1 MKLLLILMLIVVSG
15 CTTLTP
21 QGSSVRVVRDIR
33 IAGDCKYIT
42 PIASSSAWGGLAS
55 GVAYDNAMAELK
67 NKTAETG
74 GNTILMSE
82 TLSSWGGTRMVGDAY
97 LCSTR

>member
-1 MKLLLILMLIVVSG
+1 MSFFGKIFGGSNERAVDELRPIVEEINNLENGVQKLS
-15 CTTLTP
+15 
-21 QGSSVRVVRDIR
+21 DE
-33 IAGDCKYIT
+33 
-42 PIASSSAWGGLAS
+42 
-55 GVAYDNAMAELK
+55 ELK